1 MSGADWHIKG
11 DYFETCNCDY
21 LCPCI
26 FTNMTAMPT
35 DGICKVAIVLDIAE
49 GHYGDVQLGG
59 VTFVTAAMVAGPMG
73 DGNWTVGL
81 IIDDEASDSQV
92 DAIGR
97 ICSGDEGGPMALMA
111 PLIGTFAGIE
121 RAPIEIERRK
131 MGFSITAGD
140 LLSHGAEG
148 VPSLPDPSET
158 IMIDNT
164 GPSGQQAP
172 APRHRDPQPPA
183 RLRHRLGRCGG
194 RPQRPLRAVRLGSE
208 LVLPLLPL
216 TAGVSGRKP
225 RSASGRCARR
235 RGRSHIPGAT
245 ARR

>member
-121 RAPIEIERRK
+121 RAPIAIERRRDGLFDH
-131 MGFSITAGD
+131 MIAGD

-148 VPSLPDPSET
+148 VPSLPDPSAT

-164 GPSGQQAP
+164 GVLSLIWRTLAQFPRKTASPIGQ
-172 APRHRDPQPPA
+172 
-183 RLRHRLGRCGG
+183 
-194 RPQRPLRAVRLGSE
+194 
-208 LVLPLLPL
+208 
-216 TAGVSGRKP
+216 
-225 RSASGRCARR
+225 
-235 RGRSHIPGAT
+235 
-245 ARR
+245 

>member
-81 IIDDEASDSQV
+81 IIDDEASDAQV

-148 VPSLPDPSET
+148 VPSVPDPSET

-164 GPSGQQAP
+164 AHP
-172 APRHRDPQPPA
+172 ANKRLHLA
-183 RLRHRLGRCGG
+183 RGTHSHLHAFGIDWDDAAGG
-194 RPQRPLRAVRLGSE
+194 PQRPLRAVRLGPE

-216 TAGVSGRKP
+216 TAGVSGYKP

-235 RGRSHIPGAT
+235 RGRLRIPGAT

>member
-121 RAPIEIERRK
+121 RAPIAIERRK

-148 VPSLPDPSET
+148 VASLPDPSET

-164 GPSGQQAP
+164 AHPPTSACTSPSGP
-172 APRHRDPQPPA
+172 
-183 RLRHRLGRCGG
+183 
-194 RPQRPLRAVRLGSE
+194 
-208 LVLPLLPL
+208 
-216 TAGVSGRKP
+216 TATCTP
-225 RSASGRCARR
+225 SASTGTMRWAATTATTRR
-235 RGRSHIPGAT
+235 STGVRTSSSPAAT
-245 ARR
+245 HGGG